1 MPYIK
6 PASSLLVTTD
16 ILTLF
21 HPSKTTMAPPSSCD
35 VLVVGSGN
43 AGFSAALSASQSGA
57 RNVLLIDKCPESWA
71 GGNSYF
77 TAGAYRIAHNGL
89 SSILPLVD
97 NVSPEKAELIDLP
110 AYTEVDFLND
120 MKKVCGGRSD
130 EHLSKT
136 LVNESGEAIKWLKEN
151 GVRFWLSF
159 NRQAYEV
166 DGRIKF
172 WGGLCLRTPDGGKS
186 LIEDHQRIAKAHG
199 VRTCYS
205 TALTDLHRDGSSVV
219 ATVDCEGTQHEIRAG
234 AVILAA
240 GGFEA
245 NSSMRSQY
253 LGPGWDMAYVRG
265 TPYNTG
271 DVLSLAFTKLGA
283 QPYGNWS
290 GCHSVAWDASSCV
303 DPHTGDRL
311 ASNEYTKSG
320 YPLGLMLNVEGERF
334 VDEGIDLRNYTYAKF
349 GRAIL
354 QQPEHVAFQVWDSR
368 TSGMLRSEEYR
379 PERAEHIV
387 GETIEELAEACAQKG
402 LKNKAAFIET
412 IKNYNTAVQAH
423 RKTNPNFT
431 FDPSIK
437 DGLSTANLPLAKSN
451 WALPLDKGPFL
462 AVKVTCGVTFTFGG
476 LKVDPQTTAMLS
488 RVNGRD
494 VPGIYCCGEMMGGLF
509 YGNYP
514 GGSGLT
520 SGTVFGRRA
529 GRAAAERVKRLG
541 SARL

>member
-1 MPYIK
+1 
-6 PASSLLVTTD
+6 
-16 ILTLF
+16 
-21 HPSKTTMAPPSSCD
+21 MAPPATCD

-43 AGFSAALSASQSGA
+43 AGFSAALSAAQSGA
-57 RNVLLIDKCPESWA
+57 KNILLIDKCPEDWA

-89 SSILPLVD
+89 SEVLPLVE
-97 NVSPEKAELIDLP
+97 NVSPEQAKLIDLP
-110 AYTEVDFLND
+110 AYTKDDFQND
-120 MKKVCGGRSD
+120 FERVCGGRSD
-130 EHLSKT
+130 KALST
-136 LVNESGEAIKWLKEN
+136 ALVSESGEAIKWLKEN

-186 LIEDHQRIAKAHG
+186 LIDDHRKIAEKHG
-199 VRTCYS
+199 VQACYS
-205 TALTDLHRDGSSVV
+205 TALTDLSYDGPSVT
-219 ATVDCEGTQHEIRAG
+219 ATVDCAGTQHVIKAG

-271 DVLSLAFTKLGA
+271 DVLSLALNKLGA

-290 GCHSVAWDASSCV
+290 GCHSVAWDASAGV

-320 YPLGLMLNVEGERF
+320 YPLGLMLNVDGQRF
-334 VDEGIDLRNYTYAKF
+334 VDEGVDLRNYTYAKF

-354 QQPEHVAFQVWDSR
+354 QQPEHVAFQVWDSQ

-387 GETIEELAEACAQKG
+387 GRTLEELAEACAKKG
-402 LKNKAAFIET
+402 LRNKDAFVET
-412 IKNYNTAVQAH
+412 IKTYNAAVQAH
-423 RKTNPNFT
+423 RKSNPNVT
-431 FDPSIK
+431 FDPALK
-437 DGLSTANLPLAKSN
+437 DGLATQDLPLAKSN
-451 WALPLDKGPFL
+451 WALELSSPPYL

-476 LKVDPQTTAMLS
+476 LKVDPETTAVLS
-488 RVNGRD
+488 RVSGTEI
-494 VPGIYCCGEMMGGLF
+494 PGVYCCGEMMGGLF

-529 GRAAAERVKRLG
+529 GKAAAERVRSMERSVRSRL
-541 SARL
+541 